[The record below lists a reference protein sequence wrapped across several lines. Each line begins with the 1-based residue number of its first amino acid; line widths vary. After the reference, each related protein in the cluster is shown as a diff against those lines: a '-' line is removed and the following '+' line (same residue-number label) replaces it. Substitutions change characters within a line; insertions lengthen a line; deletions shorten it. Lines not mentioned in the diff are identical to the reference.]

1 MRISETDAAVRI
13 QKCFRH
19 FLNGRKI
26 RNQMKYEMPYFFQ
39 SH

>member
-1 MRISETDAAVRI
+1 MRKSLTKEESIIKI

-26 RNQMKYEMPYFFQ
+26 RNEMKYGN
-39 SH
+39 